1 MSILMKSGDK
11 YYEIP
16 ETELKKFKITKRQ
29 FDKSQ
34 KQSASEVA
42 GQSSDCSLVD
52 LRSCCMSKKS
62 LYASCH

>member
-1 MSILMKSGDK
+1 MSILIKSGDK
-11 YYEIP
+11 YYQIP
-16 ETELKKFKITKRQ
+16 EAELKKFKITKRE

-34 KQSASEVA
+34 QQTSSDVA

-52 LRSCCMSKKS
+52 LRGCCMSKKS